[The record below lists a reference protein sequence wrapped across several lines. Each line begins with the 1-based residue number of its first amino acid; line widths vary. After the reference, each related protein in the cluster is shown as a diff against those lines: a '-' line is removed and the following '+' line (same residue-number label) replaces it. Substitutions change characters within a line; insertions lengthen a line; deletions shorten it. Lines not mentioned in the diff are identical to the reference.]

1 MPEKI
6 MTPESRH
13 ALLSPVGY
21 LRALIKGIP
30 LIIAGTLVAALVG
43 VFMALSMPERYSA
56 SATLL
61 VSPLPFVSTPDNPM
75 LLPKALT
82 VPDYEVLLKSDGILM
97 RAAEKAATLGSWTE
111 TDLERVKRISSL
123 RNMVT
128 MEVKVA
134 QKTVSATQYSPIIT
148 LTAEG
153 STAEH
158 ARDLAKAWAE
168 VCEEVS
174 REAFDTS
181 KLGLLNFVS
190 DRFDST
196 KASVEGVSGRIRDME
211 IQWNDE
217 LSKAELANK
226 HDRLLDYQ
234 EKTIDQRIK
243 IETTKKE
250 IADLE
255 AALADEPER
264 IQLYK
269 SPPMTALFLE
279 DVKKGAKGAPDG
291 YISEEVNPVRE
302 TLRQKLI
309 EKRSELASMEEFT
322 RQMETQTTQVA
333 QEVQGLREEIALKS
347 YDRKILNL
355 EETTQMRSYDFVA
368 GLVEQ
373 AKFVEA
379 DQKFEGDLKL
389 LSEPV
394 LPDRKSW
401 PPRTLLVLLA
411 CFAGFFVSVAVVLLR
426 QVLNSE
432 ELNRA

>member
-1 MPEKI
+1 MPDKSNS
-6 MTPESRH
+6 PEVRH

-21 LRALIKGIP
+21 LRALVSGLP
-30 LIIAGTLVAALVG
+30 LILAGAVVAG
-43 VFMALSMPERYSA
+43 VFGIIAAMAMPERFTS

-61 VSPLPFVSTPDNPM
+61 VSPMPFKDTADDPM

-82 VPDYEVLLKSDGILM
+82 VPDYQVLLKSDGILM
-97 RAAEKAATLGSWTE
+97 RAADKAATLGTWTE
-111 TDLERVKRISSL
+111 EELTRLKRISVL
-123 RNMVT
+123 RKLMNLEVT
-128 MEVKVA
+128 VA
-134 QKTVSATQYSPIIT
+134 QKTVSTTQYSPIIT
-148 LTAEG
+148 LTADG
-153 STAEH
+153 DSAEH

-174 REAFDTS
+174 REAFETS
-181 KLGLLNFVS
+181 KLGLLSFVRN
-190 DRFDST
+190 RFDST
-196 KASVEGVSGRIRDME
+196 KSEVEGVSGRVRDIE

-243 IETTKKE
+243 IETTKQE

-255 AALADEPER
+255 SNLVNEPER

-269 SPPMTALFLE
+269 SPPMTALFLDE
-279 DVKKGAKGAPDG
+279 VKKGSKSAPDG
-291 YISEEVNPVRE
+291 YLSEEVNPIRE
-302 TLRQKLI
+302 AIRQKLI

-322 RQMETQTTQVA
+322 RQMETQMAEVE
-333 QEVQGLREEIALKS
+333 QEVQALREEIALKS
-347 YDRKILNL
+347 YDRKLLNL

-379 DQKFEGDLKL
+379 DQVLQGDVKL

-401 PPRTLLVLLA
+401 PPRSLFVIL
-411 CFAGFFVSVAVVLLR
+411 AGFSGFCCSVAFILLR

-432 ELNRA
+432 EFNRA

>member
-1 MPEKI
+1 MSDKSTSPEF
-6 MTPESRH
+6 RH

-21 LRALIKGIP
+21 LRALMAGLP
-30 LIIAGTLVAALVG
+30 LIIAGTLVAGAFG
-43 VFMALSMPERYSA
+43 VFAALSMPERFTS

-61 VSPLPFVSTPDNPM
+61 VSPLPFVSTPDNPL

-82 VPDYEVLLKSDGILM
+82 VPDYEILLKSDGILM
-97 RAAEKAATLGSWTE
+97 RAADKAATMGTWSE
-111 TDLERVKRISSL
+111 QEVERLKRISVL
-123 RNMVT
+123 RKLLNLRVT
-128 MEVKVA
+128 VA
-134 QKTVSATQYSPIIT
+134 QKTVSVTMHSPIIT

-153 STAEH
+153 DSAEH
-158 ARDLAKAWAE
+158 ARDLVKAWAE

-174 REAFDTS
+174 REAFETS
-181 KLGLLNFVS
+181 KLGLLSFVRN
-190 DRFDST
+190 RFDST
-196 KASVEGVSGRIRDME
+196 NGQVQEVSGRVRDIE

-243 IETTKKE
+243 IATTKQE

-255 AALADEPER
+255 SSLTNEPER
-264 IQLYK
+264 IQLFQ

-279 DVKKGAKGAPDG
+279 EVKKGSKNAPDG
-291 YISEEVNPVRE
+291 YLSETMNPIRE
-302 TLRQKLI
+302 TIRQRLI

-322 RQMETQTTQVA
+322 RQMETQLAQVE
-333 QEVQGLREEIALKS
+333 QEVQSLREEIALKS
-347 YDRKILNL
+347 YDRKMLNL

-379 DQKFEGDLKL
+379 DQVLEGDVKI

-411 CFAGFFVSVAVVLLR
+411 GFAGFFVSVVLVLLR
-426 QVLNSE
+426 QVLNSQ